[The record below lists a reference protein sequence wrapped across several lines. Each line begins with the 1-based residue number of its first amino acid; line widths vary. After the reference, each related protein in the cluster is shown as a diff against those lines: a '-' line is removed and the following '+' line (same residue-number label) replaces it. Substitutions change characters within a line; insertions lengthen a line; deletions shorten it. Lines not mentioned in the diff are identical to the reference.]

1 MFVIQGP
8 WFGTAIEYRST
19 WPTPIGEVANFK
31 FSLPASVNHSTPVDC
46 LFLLAEFAGINGFLG
61 SRASIMLDVVFL
73 AMFGVL
79 PVMAVSIGLARFG
92 KRYAWHK
99 RIQITLAVVL
109 LAAVA
114 AFEIDMQ
121 FISGW
126 QTRAMP
132 SPYWPT
138 GVKTSLYIHLVFSIS
153 TFFLWLYVVI
163 GALKSV
169 PNPPAPSPYS
179 RRHIFWARLGAI
191 DLTLTAITGWIF
203 YWLAFAT

>member
-1 MFVIQGP
+1 
-8 WFGTAIEYRST
+8 
-19 WPTPIGEVANFK
+19 
-31 FSLPASVNHSTPVDC
+31 VNHPTLVDG
-46 LFLLAEFAGINGFLG
+46 LSLLAEFTGIDGFLG

-73 AMFGVL
+73 AMFLVL

-92 KRYAWHK
+92 KQYAWHK
-99 RIQITLAVVL
+99 RMQLTLAIVL

-121 FISGW
+121 FVSGW
-126 QTRAMP
+126 RSRAMP

-163 GALKSV
+163 GALRSV

-179 RRHIFWARLGAI
+179 GRHIFWARLAAI
-191 DLTLTAITGWIF
+191 DLMMTAITGWIF
-203 YWLAFAT
+203 YWLAFVA